1 MKSTSN
7 QSKYTTI
14 GQNLPNLMLM
24 AGLQA
29 KEDRK
34 IRSSLSRSWQDL
46 ASASKVIMMN
56 IAEKNITIAV
66 AKSLVISFTT
76 TL

>member
-1 MKSTSN
+1 MRAGSQPQIN
-7 QSKYTTI
+7 QNTPQI
-14 GQNLPNLMLM
+14 NQNLPNQMLM

-29 KEDRK
+29 KEDKK

-56 IAEKNITIAV
+56 IAKQNIIIVV
-66 AKSLVISFTT
+66 AKSFITAS
-76 TL
+76 